1 LSDNNLFDQLCA
13 IAHALA
19 YLARS
24 TPYGAHH
31 DALAALSLA
40 LDSLIDQVGS
50 GGPFPVMPADVAPCQ
65 PPPTP
70 RSDVCDT

>member
-1 LSDNNLFDQLCA
+1 MPERHLFDQLCA

-19 YLARS
+19 YLTRS
-24 TPYGAHH
+24 VPEGAHH
-31 DALAALSLA
+31 DALAALSNA
-40 LDSLIDQVGS
+40 LDSLIDQVGN

-70 RSDVCDT
+70 RRE